1 MYNYYKLLKMV
12 ILLFLYI
19 FQKYIYFCF
28 ERNFCFEEYEMVNYN
43 YQIFYNIVK
52 FQNLYLEEKIESN
65 NYIVEDQLVVIKLL
79 LDIFIEI
86 RDSILLIEIL
96 VFLLKRDK
104 LLGRVIM
111 IVFISKEIYYF
122 FIYV

>member
-1 MYNYYKLLKMV
+1 
-12 ILLFLYI
+12 
-19 FQKYIYFCF
+19 
-28 ERNFCFEEYEMVNYN
+28 MVNYN